1 MILGLAV
8 SKYKAKLVK
17 EQELLMRIADLIIE
31 TYICES
37 ALLKT
42 EKIIQ
47 KYGVNNCET
56 QIKMTI
62 NYIQSSL
69 HIARVAAEEVIMS
82 TTNGI
87 KNKFLISISKK
98 LTKQL
103 SYDMKEVR
111 RSIADQLQK
120 DGKYKFSI

>member
-1 MILGLAV
+1 MIITL
-8 SKYKAKLVK
+8 
-17 EQELLMRIADLIIE
+17 EPP
-31 TYICES
+31 
-37 ALLKT
+37 

-47 KYGVNNCET
+47 KYGVKNCET

-69 HIARVAAEEVIMS
+69 HISRIAAEEVIMS